1 MGYIYKIINDIN
13 NKVYIGQTTLKIKD
27 RFYQHINSA
36 QNNKI
41 NTHLYSAMRKYGT
54 EHFQIQLIEEV
65 DDNLLSKRE
74 QYWIKYYNSYKAGY
88 NSTIGGEGYVLYN
101 REEIYKL
108 WDDGLAIYEIANKLK
123 CGNTV
128 LWRTLKNYPNYS
140 KEESYKRAQKEH
152 RKEKIKKYGKKI
164 GKYTLDGI
172 LIDIYN
178 GPSNCARSISDDE
191 NKVKIIASNISKV
204 CNKKKYSN
212 TVYGYI
218 WKYEE

>member
-140 KEESYKRAQKEH
+140 KEESINEP
-152 RKEKIKKYGKKI
+152 KK
-164 GKYTLDGI
+164 
-172 LIDIYN
+172 
-178 GPSNCARSISDDE
+178 
-191 NKVKIIASNISKV
+191 NIV
-204 CNKKKYSN
+204 KKKLKN
-212 TVYGYI
+212 MV
-218 WKYEE
+218 KK